1 MKRWLCVCVLAVSLM
16 SQGIGFCQQDE
27 GVLETQSKEGVVT
40 QVDSIGSVLEI
51 FDGNSAVSF
60 SVDPA
65 ARIQRGIDSIML
77 DDLESNDSVTVEY
90 YKSSNGVLK
99 AVSITDSNIIASF

>member
-1 MKRWLCVCVLAVSLM
+1 MRMWLSVCVLAVFLM
-16 SQGIGFCQQDE
+16 VPDIGFCQQEE
-27 GVLETQSKEGVVT
+27 GVLETQFKDGVVT

-51 FDGNSAVSF
+51 FDGNRAVSF

-65 ARIQRGIDSIML
+65 AKIRRGIDSIML

-90 YKSSNGVLK
+90 YKTSDGVLK
-99 AVSITDSNIIASF
+99 AVSITDSNLIASF